1 MMSAAA
7 PHTVFRQRFCKAADC
22 RALFCICS
30 NCDRGQLYCSNEC
43 RRRSRLEQLRAARR
57 RHQQSAE
64 GRDDHR
70 DRQRAYRRRKTAISQ
85 ASPPKVPP
93 RHQQLSPAEPLD
105 QCDLQP
111 SGLGS
116 QASAQKSVTDQ
127 SPDRC
132 ATSAMILPPR
142 SWWPIEP
149 VREPS
154 HGLRVIVCRFCGRIG
169 LFLNPFAEPG

>member
-43 RRRSRLEQLRAARR
+43 RHRSRLEQLRAARR

-85 ASPPKVPP
+85 TSVPP

-105 QCDLQP
+105 QCDLQ
-111 SGLGS
+111 
-116 QASAQKSVTDQ
+116 KSVTDQ
-127 SPDRC
+127 STGRG
-132 ATSAMILPPR
+132 ATSAIIILPR

-154 HGLRVIVCRFCGRIG
+154 RGLRVIVCRFCRRIG